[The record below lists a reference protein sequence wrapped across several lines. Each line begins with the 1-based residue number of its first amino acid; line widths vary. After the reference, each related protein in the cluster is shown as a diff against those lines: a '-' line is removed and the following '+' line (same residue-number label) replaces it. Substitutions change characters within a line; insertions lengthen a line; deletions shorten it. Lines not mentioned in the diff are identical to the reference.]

1 MASSAGDTLRDSATG
16 SSPSSEFTPTP
27 SYTPLPT
34 SASSPTQSSK
44 AIITAMSTALEPG
57 AEDHATMHFD
67 DPPIPLHKHAK
78 TASDSA
84 STFASSADSRPE
96 KPLDILYRAKCRQK
110 GRQDKIFYNDTPF
123 KGIHW
128 ESINDQRLG
137 ITDESVISVIEI
149 EIELSGRD
157 VSGRSS
163 DTKDDYRLKLRD
175 AVDFRKDFKP
185 DMIENPTILIHSRAL
200 QQALR
205 TLVDYYPSHTLT
217 GQTIL
222 IDHPYKVL
230 MHYYHELQAF
240 KNTHV
245 NFESTLK
252 RTDDASL
259 HSRHLGKA
267 WDKDTAHDIDK
278 DTAHDIGVLIKY
290 LTPEFRQN
298 IEPELQR
305 HLQPQPVAT
314 YSMLWLLFKP
324 GEDVYRVVNGK
335 YVGFVV
341 QSTEHKDKDS
351 HHGRERARDRYNRCV
366 VTVWNLAY
374 RGQGVF
380 RETHKYS
387 IIEFQGEREI
397 ISLDIFPS
405 KFLDKLDGNNTRRH
419 LEKRGQQYYE
429 LIKKAPT
436 HMSYTG
442 NTERNSPLVSNNRLP
457 QN

>member
-1 MASSAGDTLRDSATG
+1 MASSAGDTLSDSATG

-27 SYTPLPT
+27 SHTPLPA

-44 AIITAMSTALEPG
+44 AITTATSTALEPG

-67 DPPIPLHKHAK
+67 DPPVPLHKHVES
-78 TASDSA
+78 ASNSA
-84 STFASSADSRPE
+84 STVASNADSGPE
-96 KPLDILYRAKCRQK
+96 KPLDILYRATCRQK
-110 GRQDKIFYNDTPF
+110 GQQDKIFYNDTPF

-128 ESINDQRLG
+128 ESINDQRLR
-137 ITDESVISVIEI
+137 ITDESAVSVIEI
-149 EIELSGRD
+149 EIELWGRD
-157 VSGRSS
+157 ISGRSS
-163 DTKDDYRLKLRD
+163 DTKDDYKSKLRNS
-175 AVDFRKDFKP
+175 VDFQKDFKP
-185 DMIENPTILIHSRAL
+185 DDIEDPTIIIHSRAL

-222 IDHPYKVL
+222 IDHPYEVL

-240 KNTHV
+240 KNTYV
-245 NFESTLK
+245 NCESTLK
-252 RTDDASL
+252 RTDDAPL
-259 HSRHLGKA
+259 HSRHLQKA
-267 WDKDTAHDIDK
+267 CDK

-314 YSMLWLLFKP
+314 FSMLWLLFKP
-324 GEDVYRVVNGK
+324 GEDVYKVVNGK
-335 YVGFVV
+335 YMGFVV
-341 QSTEHKDKDS
+341 QSTEHKDKAPRHIRS
-351 HHGRERARDRYNRCV
+351 RALDRYNRWV

-374 RGQGVF
+374 RGQAVF
-380 RETHKYS
+380 RESHKYS
-387 IIEFQGEREI
+387 IVEFQGEREI
-397 ISLDIFPS
+397 TSLEIFPS

-429 LIKKAPT
+429 LIKKAPS
-436 HMSYTG
+436 HMSYMG
-442 NTERNSPLVSNNRLP
+442 NTKRNSPLVSNNRLP